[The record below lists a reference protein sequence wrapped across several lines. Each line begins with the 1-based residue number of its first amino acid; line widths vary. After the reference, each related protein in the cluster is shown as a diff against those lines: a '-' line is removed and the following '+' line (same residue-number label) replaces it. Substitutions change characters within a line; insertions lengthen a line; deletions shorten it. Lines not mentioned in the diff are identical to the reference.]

1 MAQVRAREAGARRA
15 GAVLVE
21 RPRIAGEARV
31 AEVEAAGPG
40 ERGARP
46 RRARR
51 QDAVEH
57 VDAALDDAEDAL
69 RVADPHEVARAVGR
83 QERRRPADGVEHL
96 RARLADGQAAERVA
110 VEAERRD
117 LLDRPPAE
125 LRVDPALG
133 DAEEELPRRARGG
146 EL

>member
-57 VDAALDDAEDAL
+57 VDAALDDSEDAL
-69 RVADPHEVARAVGR
+69 RVADAHEVAGTVGG
-83 QERRRPADGVEHL
+83 QERSRPAGRIEHL
-96 RARLADGQAAERVA
+96 LAS
-110 VEAERRD
+110 
-117 LLDRPPAE
+117 
-125 LRVDPALG
+125 
-133 DAEEELPRRARGG
+133 LP
-146 EL
+146 